1 MDCFIRIA
9 AFLFSSKTIIFGWLL
24 FIQPNNSF
32 IYMRWFIFSIHTSI
46 KAIPAIWHLQGS
58 VVRFDSFAQC
68 FAVCGMFLLIWMNE
82 MQCFYHTKALV
93 CFRAKFS
100 DVDLCKAQT
109 PPLSSFLFD
118 NFSTNGML
126 DKISRNFGEDK
137 MNWKRKQKK
146 TVRFYRFYII

>member
-1 MDCFIRIA
+1 
-9 AFLFSSKTIIFGWLL
+9 
-24 FIQPNNSF
+24 
-32 IYMRWFIFSIHTSI
+32 
-46 KAIPAIWHLQGS
+46 
-58 VVRFDSFAQC
+58 
-68 FAVCGMFLLIWMNE
+68 MNE

-126 DKISRNFGEDK
+126 DKISRNFGEGK

-146 TVRFYRFYII
+146 LSDFTSFKCICNIEDGVIFN